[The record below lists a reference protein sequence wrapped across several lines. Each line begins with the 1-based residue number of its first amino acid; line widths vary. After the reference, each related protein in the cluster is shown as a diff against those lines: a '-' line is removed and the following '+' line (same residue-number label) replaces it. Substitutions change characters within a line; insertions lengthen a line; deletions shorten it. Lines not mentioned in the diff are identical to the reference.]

1 MNAIH
6 RKRDAGSA
14 AGILFSCGVRF
25 VVAEDD
31 SLCRVVETMY
41 YIVSLP
47 GVVLLCISE
56 TMWYIV
62 STLRVGRF
70 VF

>member
-1 MNAIH
+1 ML
-6 RKRDAGSA
+6 RETS
-14 AGILFSCGVRF
+14 FSCLVRF

-41 YIVSLP
+41 HIVSLP
-47 GVVLLCISE
+47 DVVLLCIFE

-62 STLRVGRF
+62 STSRVGRF

>member
-1 MNAIH
+1 
-6 RKRDAGSA
+6 
-14 AGILFSCGVRF
+14 
-25 VVAEDD
+25 
-31 SLCRVVETMY
+31 MY

-47 GVVLLCISE
+47 DVVLLCIFE

-62 STLRVGRF
+62 STSRVERF